1 MRFLTIMAALGITS
15 VSAGLSAQLQP
26 EKTPEKTAATPDTT
40 HQRVTMKEDGS
51 IDVAPFTMPF
61 SIYASQQA
69 KEDIRWK
76 LEQYDALAPGRTSAD
91 IKVRRENAD
100 KVLFTPWLG
109 AQRKAYPGV
118 TMEESEI
125 AGIAVQIFTPAGGV
139 SKANQNRV
147 LINLHG
153 GAFMIGWGLASQIES
168 IPIAAT
174 GKIKVISVN
183 YRMFPEARF
192 PAANE
197 DVEQVYRVLLHTY
210 EPSQIGIYG
219 CSAGGI
225 LTGQMSAWFSG
236 KKLPQP
242 AAISIQSGS
251 IAGFAGDSLYTT
263 GRMGGVLPPPPPGM
277 DLAAALKVGY
287 FEGAKMNDPLITPAL
302 SPDLLAKF
310 PPSLFIT
317 GTRAADMSGTTAS
330 HLALTR
336 AGVDSRMY
344 LWDGL
349 DHCFTYNPAL
359 PESAEAYAMTTRF
372 FGEIMDRKIASK
384 PKDD

>member
-1 MRFLTIMAALGITS
+1 MRYLTIMAALGLTS
-15 VSAGLSAQLQP
+15 VSASLGAQSEP
-26 EKTPEKTAATPDTT
+26 EKAAAKPNAV

-61 SIYASQQA
+61 SVYASTAA

-76 LEQYDALAPGRTSAD
+76 LDQYDALAPGRTSTD
-91 IKVRRENAD
+91 IKVRRANAD
-100 KVLFTPWLG
+100 KILFTPWLE

-118 TMEESEI
+118 KMENSKI
-125 AGIAVQIFTPAGGV
+125 AGVEVQVFTPADGI
-139 SKANQNRV
+139 SEANRNRV

-192 PAANE
+192 PAASE
-197 DVEQVYRVLLHTY
+197 DIERVYRALLQTY
-210 EPSQIGIYG
+210 QPSQIGIYG
-219 CSAGGI
+219 CSAGGV
-225 LTGQMSAWFSG
+225 LTGQASAWFSE

-263 GRMGGVLPPPPPGM
+263 GRIGGILPPPPPGK

-287 FEGAKMNDPLITPAL
+287 FEGAKPDDPLVTPTL
-302 SPDLLAKF
+302 SQDLLAKF
-310 PPSLFIT
+310 PPTLFIT
-317 GTRAADMSGTTAS
+317 GTRAVDMSGTTAS

-336 AGVDSRMY
+336 AGADSRMY

-359 PESAEAYAMTTRF
+359 PESAEAYAMTIRF
-372 FGEIMDRKIASK
+372 FEEIMGGTMATRPQDE
-384 PKDD
+384 

>member
-1 MRFLTIMAALGITS
+1 MKYLTIMAALGITS
-15 VSAGLSAQLQP
+15 VLASVGAQSEP
-26 EKTPEKTAATPDTT
+26 EKAAAKPGAA

-51 IDVAPFTMPF
+51 IDVAPFNMPF
-61 SIYASQQA
+61 SIYASPAA
-69 KEDIRWK
+69 KDDIRWK
-76 LEQYDALAPGRTSAD
+76 LDQYDALAPGRTSTD
-91 IKVRRENAD
+91 IKVRRGNAD
-100 KVLFTPWLG
+100 KVLFTPWLA

-118 TMEESEI
+118 KMEDGEI

-139 SKANQNRV
+139 SETNQNRV

-197 DVEQVYRVLLHTY
+197 DIEKIYRALLQTY
-210 EPSQIGIYG
+210 KPSQIGIYG
-219 CSAGGI
+219 CSAGGV
-225 LTGQMSAWFSG
+225 LTGQMSAWFSE

-251 IAGFAGDSLYTT
+251 IAGFAGDSLHTT
-263 GRMGGVLPPPPPGM
+263 GRIGGVLPPPPPGM

-287 FEGAKMNDPLITPAL
+287 FEGAKPDDPLVTPTL
-302 SPDLLAKF
+302 SPALLAKF
-310 PPSLFIT
+310 PPTLFIT

-336 AGVDSRMY
+336 AGADSRMY

-359 PESAEAYAMTTRF
+359 PESVEAYAMTTRF
-372 FGEIMDRKIASK
+372 FEEIMNGKEPTAAKTD
-384 PKDD
+384 

>member
-1 MRFLTIMAALGITS
+1 MRYLTIMAALGLTS
-15 VSAGLSAQLQP
+15 VSASLGAQSKP
-26 EKTPEKTAATPDTT
+26 EKAAEKPNAV

-61 SIYASQQA
+61 SVYASPAA

-76 LEQYDALAPGRTSAD
+76 LDQYDALAPGRTSTD
-91 IKVRRENAD
+91 IKVRRGNAD
-100 KVLFTPWLG
+100 KILFTPWLE

-118 TMEESEI
+118 KMENSKI
-125 AGIAVQIFTPAGGV
+125 AGVEVQVFTPADGI
-139 SKANQNRV
+139 SEANRNRV

-192 PAANE
+192 PAASE
-197 DVEQVYRVLLHTY
+197 DIERVYRALLETY
-210 EPSQIGIYG
+210 QPSQIGIYG
-219 CSAGGI
+219 CSAGGV
-225 LTGQMSAWFSG
+225 LTGQASAWFG
-236 KKLPQP
+236 EKKLPQP

-263 GRMGGVLPPPPPGM
+263 GRIGGILPPPPPGK
-277 DLAAALKVGY
+277 DLSAALKVGY
-287 FEGAKMNDPLITPAL
+287 FEGAKPDDPLVTPTL

-310 PPSLFIT
+310 PPTLFIT

-336 AGVDSRMY
+336 AGADSRMY

-359 PESAEAYAMTTRF
+359 PESAEAYAMTIRF
-372 FGEIMDRKIASK
+372 FEEIMNGKMGTPRN
-384 PKDD
+384 DD